1 MVACMG
7 RCMPTWIVHQW
18 NGVDTENIWLIIGSA
33 QNLGWWSTQQFEET
47 LLIVQSPLYCIVFT
61 EILTGL
67 NFCQSSTWHWL
78 LTLILA
84 EMSVALF
91 GGLLTGAHFTFQ
103 PPCQRR
109 YLSCGPYANKY
120 LFLSPKIFDPRSSH
134 SSSALIV
141 CLFNVV
147 IIFSEWCDTYS
158 FRSKCFSNSKQREVI
173 EENLQTKTPYLTH
186 RTCEKYMFPN
196 FRLNLKTEDCF

>member
-7 RCMPTWIVHQW
+7 RCMPTWIVDQW
-18 NGVDTENIWLIIGSA
+18 NGVETENIWLIIGSA

-67 NFCQSSTWHWL
+67 NFCQSKTWHWL

-103 PPCQRR
+103 PPRQRH
-109 YLSCGPYANKY
+109 YLSRGPYMPNAHTNQY
-120 LFLSPKIFDPRSSH
+120 LFCLPKFLSQIKSLFMILLFLFSLYFWINALFTWFITSTFDP
-134 SSSALIV
+134 SASLSRTKYCQSICWGV
-141 CLFNVV
+141 TLGRWGL
-147 IIFSEWCDTYS
+147 SEGGAG
-158 FRSKCFSNSKQREVI
+158 
-173 EENLQTKTPYLTH
+173 
-186 RTCEKYMFPN
+186 
-196 FRLNLKTEDCF
+196 

>member
-7 RCMPTWIVHQW
+7 RCMPTWIVDQW
-18 NGVDTENIWLIIGSA
+18 NGVETENIWLIIGSA

-67 NFCQSSTWHWL
+67 NFCQSKTWHWL

-91 GGLLTGAHFTFQ
+91 GGLLTGAISPFNLLAKGTTCPAVPICYMPNAHTNQ
-103 PPCQRR
+103 
-109 YLSCGPYANKY
+109 Y
-120 LFLSPKIFDPRSSH
+120 LFCLPKFLSQIKSLFMILLFLFSLYIWINALFHIASAFDLLGSFSRTVLVWGWKKLLS
-134 SSSALIV
+134 LNEDTIW
-141 CLFNVV
+141 NV
-147 IIFSEWCDTYS
+147 W
-158 FRSKCFSNSKQREVI
+158 
-173 EENLQTKTPYLTH
+173 NLRRIYLAM
-186 RTCEKYMFPN
+186 K
-196 FRLNLKTEDCF
+196 